1 MQSVSAAPICLID
14 SVPIHQDYVRGN
26 NFLRMCDH
34 VLTIELNRT
43 MIDSLKIF
51 LEKAPHIKENDFIFC
66 KNEFVISEGFEKVLF
81 ALKNPVHLVIHKGDF
96 LIHHRWLDHPR
107 VRNVFCSNLNSNL
120 FHSQFSSF
128 HPLPYGFAHPE
139 FEGWPQTSKQQM
151 DEVLQSKPAKTLDLY
166 VPYHDEQNR
175 FHARDSS
182 VRIHFCE
189 QLRHAL
195 PHFRMN
201 VHVQKEKLSYSYHYG
216 LLQKSKYAVVIP
228 GPGWGN
234 DGVRVWECLLRG
246 TVPIM
251 KRSWEQ
257 GAWHSGLEYLA
268 LQHNL
273 PMVFVDDWMEIEEK
287 QICKKQMDFSN
298 VSKALKQ
305 DYWTQYMR
313 KKCRTFGQK
322 F

>member
-1 MQSVSAAPICLID
+1 M
-14 SVPIHQDYVRGN
+14 
-26 NFLRMCDH
+26 
-34 VLTIELNRT
+34 ELNRT

-51 LEKAPHIKENDFIFC
+51 LEKVPYIKENEFIFC
-66 KNEFVISEGFEKVLF
+66 KNEFIISEGFDKVLNT
-81 ALKNPVHLVIHKGDF
+81 LKNPVHLVVHKGDF

-107 VRNVFCSNLNSNL
+107 LRNVFCSNLNSNL
-120 FHSQFSSF
+120 LHSQHSSF
-128 HPLPYGFAHPE
+128 HPIPYGFAHADV
-139 FEGWPQTSKQQM
+139 EGWPQTSKQQM
-151 DEVLQSKPAKTLDLY
+151 DQVLQSTPDKKLDLY
-166 VPYHDEQNR
+166 VPYHDRTNR

-189 QLRHAL
+189 QLDQAQK
-195 PHFRMN
+195 HFHMN
-201 VHVQKEKLSYSYHYG
+201 LHVQTEPLLHTDHYS
-216 LLQKSKYAVVIP
+216 LLEKSKYAVVIP
-228 GPGWGN
+228 GAGWGN
-234 DGVRVWECLLRG
+234 DNVRVWECLLRG
-246 TVPIM
+246 TVPVM

-273 PMVFVDDWMEIEEK
+273 PMVFVDEWNEIEEK
-287 QICKKQMDFSN
+287 QICKNSMDFSN
-298 VSKALKQ
+298 VAKVLKQ